1 MFWNNVKV
9 AIRNLRKNKSYATIN
24 IAGLAMGMTI
34 FVFASLVA
42 NYERTHDA
50 FFEKSSRTYTI
61 GAIVAPGADFGVDRV
76 NSAWTTIAPIVKA
89 ELADVEHTARA
100 MITEYL
106 VSVDADGF
114 YQQIRFVDPAFLEIF
129 DFNYIDGDSTVLDDP
144 SAILLTENAA
154 IRYFGRTDV
163 VGEVMSLDNEF
174 DFFVGA
180 VVEDVPL
187 NSHLN
192 SMMIMEAPFEMVL
205 PIKALTKMT
214 DFDEAGNWY
223 NLGVQNMSYVLLPE
237 HLDGDW
243 LQAQLD
249 NMYDRI
255 IPDRAKEIL
264 GGFWIVPLQDANTAI
279 WESFGLPVI
288 TVIGLL
294 GFLVLI
300 VACVNYTNLAT
311 AQSLGRSREVGM
323 RKTMGAGQ
331 GQLLVQFLVESM
343 VVATVAMVVAI
354 AVLELV
360 IPLFNNAANKGL
372 TLDYLAT
379 LPYLL
384 ATILAVGLGA
394 GLYPAWLITRSS
406 PIDALRDTA
415 RKGKKGSLMRSL
427 MIGGQFAISA
437 FMLAIVSIV
446 FMQNEKVKQES
457 YEFPRSEI
465 YVLHRLNVEAVN
477 ERLDTLR
484 NELEA
489 LPNVDSVSYAFQV
502 PYEQTNVTTNVT
514 AVPGDEA
521 GKFAIQQLLM
531 TPEFLDTYDIPVIEG
546 RPLSRDMA
554 NDKVMEDDEV
564 ANVLINELAV
574 QSLGFASNR
583 DAVNQRFYK
592 LDEQEWNSVREYV
605 IVGVVPTQN
614 ITGLFNSEK
623 PWIYSWNESTLRM
636 GSIRI
641 SGGNMLETVENI
653 EATWDR
659 IYPEYPMQGRF
670 LDDVFNDV
678 YNVLKLMNS
687 ALAGFAFLAVA
698 LAMIGLFGLAAFMA
712 TQRTKEIGV
721 RKVLG
726 ASSAQIAR
734 LLVWQFSKPVLWA
747 LVVALPAAY
756 FASNIY
762 LNFFADRI
770 ESPMLILAVAGAIAV
785 MLAWSTVAGHAFRI
799 ARANP
804 VLALR
809 YE

>member
-1 MFWNNVKV
+1 MLF
-9 AIRNLRKNKSYATIN
+9 RS
-24 IAGLAMGMTI
+24 
-34 FVFASLVA
+34 
-42 NYERTHDA
+42 
-50 FFEKSSRTYTI
+50 
-61 GAIVAPGADFGVDRV
+61 
-76 NSAWTTIAPIVKA
+76 
-89 ELADVEHTARA
+89 
-100 MITEYL
+100 
-106 VSVDADGF
+106 
-114 YQQIRFVDPAFLEIF
+114 
-129 DFNYIDGDSTVLDDP
+129 
-144 SAILLTENAA
+144 
-154 IRYFGRTDV
+154 
-163 VGEVMSLDNEF
+163 
-174 DFFVGA
+174 
-180 VVEDVPL
+180 EDVPL

-223 NLGVQNMSYVLLPE
+223 NLGLQNMSYVLLPE

-249 NMYDRI
+249 NMYERI

-331 GQLLVQFLVESM
+331 GQLLVQFLVESI

-465 YVLHRLNVEAVN
+465 YVLQRLNVEAVV
-477 ERLDTLR
+477 ERPR
-484 NELEA
+484 
-489 LPNVDSVSYAFQV
+489 
-502 PYEQTNVTTNVT
+502 
-514 AVPGDEA
+514 
-521 GKFAIQQLLM
+521 
-531 TPEFLDTYDIPVIEG
+531 
-546 RPLSRDMA
+546 
-554 NDKVMEDDEV
+554 
-564 ANVLINELAV
+564 LA
-574 QSLGFASNR
+574 Q
-583 DAVNQRFYK
+583 
-592 LDEQEWNSVREYV
+592 
-605 IVGVVPTQN
+605 P
-614 ITGLFNSEK
+614 
-623 PWIYSWNESTLRM
+623 
-636 GSIRI
+636 
-641 SGGNMLETVENI
+641 
-653 EATWDR
+653 
-659 IYPEYPMQGRF
+659 
-670 LDDVFNDV
+670 
-678 YNVLKLMNS
+678 
-687 ALAGFAFLAVA
+687 
-698 LAMIGLFGLAAFMA
+698 
-712 TQRTKEIGV
+712 
-721 RKVLG
+721 
-726 ASSAQIAR
+726 
-734 LLVWQFSKPVLWA
+734 
-747 LVVALPAAY
+747 
-756 FASNIY
+756 
-762 LNFFADRI
+762 
-770 ESPMLILAVAGAIAV
+770 
-785 MLAWSTVAGHAFRI
+785 
-799 ARANP
+799 
-804 VLALR
+804 
-809 YE
+809 

>member
-9 AIRNLRKNKSYATIN
+9 AIRNLRKNKLYATIN
-24 IAGLAMGMTI
+24 IFGLAMGMTI
-34 FVFASLVA
+34 FVFAGLVA
-42 NYERTHDA
+42 NYERTHDT

-61 GAIVAPGADFGVDRV
+61 GGFTAPGADFGIDRV
-76 NSAWTTIAPIVKA
+76 NSAWTTIAPIVEA
-89 ELADVEHTARA
+89 ELADVERTARS
-100 MITEYL
+100 IINEYL
-106 VSVDADGF
+106 VSIDADGF

-129 DFNYIDGDSTVLDDP
+129 DLDYIAGDPSVLDDP

-163 VGEVMSLDNEF
+163 LGEVMTLDNEF

-192 SMMIMEAPFEMVL
+192 SMMIMEAPFEIVM
-205 PIKALTKMT
+205 PIKALSKMT
-214 DFDEAGNWY
+214 GFAEAGDWY
-223 NLGVQNMSYVLLPE
+223 NLGMQNMSYVLLPE

-243 LQAQLD
+243 LQAQMD
-249 NMYDRI
+249 NMYERI

-264 GGFWIVPLQDANTAI
+264 GGFWIVPLHDANTAL
-279 WESFGLPVI
+279 WDSLGLPIINVI
-288 TVIGLL
+288 EILGLL
-294 GFLVLI
+294 VLL

-331 GQLLVQFLVESM
+331 GQLLVQFLIESI

-354 AVLELV
+354 AILELV

-372 TLDYLAT
+372 TLNYLAT

-394 GLYPAWLITRSS
+394 GMYPAWLITRSS
-406 PIDALRDTA
+406 PIDALRDIA
-415 RKGKKGSLMRSL
+415 RKGKKGSRTRSV
-427 MIGGQFAISA
+427 MIGAQFAISA

-446 FMQNEKVKQES
+446 FMQNEKVKEES

-465 YVLHRLNVEAVN
+465 YVLQRLNTDAVK

-484 NELEA
+484 TELEA
-489 LPNVDSVSYAFQV
+489 LPNIDSVSYGFQV
-502 PYEQTNVTTNVT
+502 PYEQNNVTTNVT

-521 GKFAIQQLLM
+521 GKFTMQQLLM
-531 TPEFLDTYDIPVIEG
+531 TPEFIDTYDIPVIEG
-546 RPLSRDMA
+546 RPLRRDMA
-554 NDKVMEDDEV
+554 NDQIVKGDEV

-574 QSLGFASNR
+574 QSLGFASNA
-583 DAVNQRFYK
+583 DAVNQRFYGFA
-592 LDEQEWNSVREYV
+592 EEEWNTIREYV

-623 PWIYSWNESTLRM
+623 PWMYGWSESMLRI
-636 GSIRI
+636 GSVRI
-641 SGGNMLETVENI
+641 SGGNILETVESI
-653 EATWDR
+653 EAVWDR

-678 YNVLKLMNS
+678 YNVLKLMNT
-687 ALAGFAFLAVA
+687 ALAGFAFLALA

-747 LVVALPAAY
+747 LVVALPAAF

-762 LNFFADRI
+762 LDFFADRV
-770 ESPMLILAVAGAIAV
+770 ESPVLILAIAGAIAV
-785 MLAWSTVAGHAFRI
+785 TLAWGTVAAHAFRI